1 MKRLIE
7 YFIKYPVSGNVII
20 FLILA
25 LGYFGFISLKSTTM
39 PQTDPGSI
47 LVTAQ
52 YPGASPEEIEQG
64 IILKIETSLRGV
76 SGIKKIS
83 STSQE
88 NFGRA
93 TVEVISGYNTDLVL
107 QD

>member
-20 FLILA
+20 FLLLA

-47 LVTAQ
+47 IVTAQ
-52 YPGASPEEIEQG
+52 YPSNLPGIFCVVRLPDSEINPTSNSPS
-64 IILKIETSLRGV
+64 ILRYS
-76 SGIKKIS
+76 
-83 STSQE
+83 
-88 NFGRA
+88 F
-93 TVEVISGYNTDLVL
+93 
-107 QD
+107 